1 MESRKRTRRGT
12 AQSGVTAPTGTAAS
26 LRLANIDELIESGG
40 QISLGTVYP
49 LRYVTAVANDEH
61 NSLAMLQRKPGETL
75 QQLLERLDAAIGLA
89 WTSDRFTDEINPP
102 SPKTKQR

>member
-1 MESRKRTRRGT
+1 MESRKRARRGT
-12 AQSGVTAPTGTAAS
+12 AQGGVVAPTGAAVD
-26 LRLANIDELIESGG
+26 LRLANIAELIESGG

-75 QQLLERLDAAIGLA
+75 LQLLERLDAAIGVA
-89 WTSDRFTDEINPP
+89 WTAGRFTDEINPS
-102 SPKTKQR
+102 SPTSRKR